1 MSLVATLKKCRTPS
15 SGFVKRFSIHVQT
28 TFSIHVHCTEL
39 SVLVAHDYNPAI
51 GGQEQWM
58 VIGLLGI
65 E

>member
-15 SGFVKRFSIHVQT
+15 SGFVKR
-28 TFSIHVHCTEL
+28 FSIHVHCTEL

>member
-1 MSLVATLKKCRTPS
+1 MVGLSSSCDGLGSSWSVLVAHK
-15 SGFVKRFSIHVQT
+15 
-28 TFSIHVHCTEL
+28 